1 MLAFGYVLLVVIVAL
16 TIPLAINL
24 RARAK
29 SELEDQALL
38 TAQTI
43 AAGIGKDGLRSG
55 SSLSRA
61 ASTYAEQVGGRVI
74 VVDAVGNVLADS
86 SGLVTPD
93 TRNYADCA
101 RPEILSALALTCV
114 DPVTGRVR
122 PEVPKTPAPETTIRF
137 SHTLDA
143 ELLAAAAPVLDQ
155 GEVFGAV
162 RITQNVEGV
171 NTAVRNVTLAIAAI
185 GLVGLA
191 AGMLV
196 AFALANSLARPLT
209 RLADSARR
217 IGAGDLAARAG
228 DVGGAQEIR
237 ALGETFDEM
246 ASRVERTV
254 RSQREFVAN
263 ASHQLRTPLT
273 GMKLRLEAAAAD
285 TADPEVRRQVE
296 AADREVDRLADTVDR
311 MLMIARGVEEGRA
324 TPVDLRD
331 AADRAAARWRGRAEE
346 AGSSLAAVGGGATAL
361 ADPVDLDQVLDNLLD
376 NALAYG
382 TGPIEVEATQ
392 VAERAT
398 LAVSDRGPGIPAEEL
413 GRVTERF
420 YRGRG
425 APPGGSGLGL
435 AIAREIA
442 AKWGGELVVL
452 NDERGGTR
460 VELRFST
467 TTPSEP

>member
-1 MLAFGYVLLVVIVAL
+1 M
-16 TIPLAINL
+16 
-24 RARAK
+24 
-29 SELEDQALL
+29 
-38 TAQTI
+38 
-43 AAGIGKDGLRSG
+43 
-55 SSLSRA
+55 
-61 ASTYAEQVGGRVI
+61 GGRVI

-217 IGAGDLAARAG
+217 IGAGDLAA
-228 DVGGAQEIR
+228 E
-237 ALGETFDEM
+237 
-246 ASRVERTV
+246 
-254 RSQREFVAN
+254 
-263 ASHQLRTPLT
+263 
-273 GMKLRLEAAAAD
+273 
-285 TADPEVRRQVE
+285 
-296 AADREVDRLADTVDR
+296 
-311 MLMIARGVEEGRA
+311 
-324 TPVDLRD
+324 PVMS
-331 AADRAAARWRGRAEE
+331 AARRRSGLSVKPSTRWR
-346 AGSSLAAVGGGATAL
+346 AGSS
-361 ADPVDLDQVLDNLLD
+361 
-376 NALAYG
+376 
-382 TGPIEVEATQ
+382 
-392 VAERAT
+392 
-398 LAVSDRGPGIPAEEL
+398 
-413 GRVTERF
+413 
-420 YRGRG
+420 
-425 APPGGSGLGL
+425 APSVHNGSSSPMLRTSC
-435 AIAREIA
+435 AR
-442 AKWGGELVVL
+442 
-452 NDERGGTR
+452 R
-460 VELRFST
+460 
-467 TTPSEP
+467 